1 MRQYLRSVPGALVLA
16 AMLSGCDGSNDTTPV
31 HSPPSEEIRIGLT
44 EWTIETGNAQ
54 AAPGDVRLLVTNT
67 GATRHDLV
75 VTGEHG
81 TWATPYL
88 RPGEQHE
95 MDIHVAGGEE
105 LALTCSLTGHHAQGM
120 HTNLPAAEIR

>member
-1 MRQYLRSVPGALVLA
+1 MRPHLRPIPGVLVLA
-16 AMLSGCDGSNDTTPV
+16 VLLTGCVGDDGTTPI
-31 HSPPSEEIRIGLT
+31 HSPPSDEIRIGLT
-44 EWTIETGNAQ
+44 EWTIENGGAP

-75 VTGEHG
+75 VTGRHG

-88 RPGEQHE
+88 NPGEQHE
-95 MDIHVAGGEE
+95 LHIRVARGED

-120 HTNLPAAEIR
+120 HASLPAAETK